1 MKNKL
6 YFTFLIIIL
15 NSLLLTNNANSN
27 SEFLTLKN
35 SKVNLRQG
43 PSFEY
48 PVKLIY
54 KKKYLPILILDKSET
69 WRKIKDFENNSG
81 WIHISQLS
89 KKKSALNI
97 EKNSLLYKKPTIY
110 SKPMARLDSGRLV
123 LVKKCNLEWCK
134 ITSGKYSGWIKKKYL
149 WGKIK

>member
-43 PSFEY
+43 PSFDY
-48 PVKLIY
+48 PIKLIY
-54 KKKYLPILILDKSET
+54 KKKYLPVIILNKVET
-69 WRKIKDFENNSG
+69 WRQIKDHQNNSG

-89 KKKSALNI
+89 KKKSA
-97 EKNSLLYKKPTIY
+97 
-110 SKPMARLDSGRLV
+110 MWGRV
-123 LVKKCNLEWCK
+123 
-134 ITSGKYSGWIKKKYL
+134 
-149 WGKIK
+149 